1 MSVTDPKALPY
12 LLTVKEVA
20 DLLRTTERA
29 IYLKAQ
35 RGLLPG
41 IVRDGRRLLLR
52 RDDVLEYIAG
62 RRASSPGDRR

>member
-1 MSVTDPKALPY
+1 MTVMDPKALPY
-12 LLTVKEVA
+12 LLTVAEVA

-52 RDDVLEYIAG
+52 RDDVLEYIG
-62 RRASSPGDRR
+62 RRAASPGDRR